1 MYFSKKSLR
10 VVWLLPLALIWLLG
24 ARIYFGTT
32 VWQLPLPEFMHWLI
46 VSVISATVLGRA
58 ATARGSSEDRLKQ
71 AITATIALFGTYA
84 FVILVGRHFFS
95 RTIFATMVPI
105 TLALSLLILWLR
117 QRSQGV
123 KVAVIRPLVR
133 RMASIP
139 PGTLL
144 VSDPQTDFRSF
155 DVLVVDPLKP
165 VSPDW
170 SHALSR
176 AMLSGCRVRH
186 IEDYLEELSGEVSLD
201 HFELE
206 HLPSTEFA
214 SYILVKRIIDI
225 AGAIILLPIVLPI
238 ILLATIAIIAT
249 SGWPPFFIQE
259 RVGYGGR
266 PFRMWK
272 LRTMRPIA
280 VSEEV
285 REAVPGDQR
294 ITPIGRV
301 LRRFRIDELPQ
312 LWNVLKGDM
321 SLTGPRPEAAPFH
334 HAYTAVHPQFAYRC
348 LVKPGISGWAQVNA
362 PPSATADEALSK
374 LRYDLFYVKHQ
385 SLSLDV
391 QIAIMTIWTVLH
403 GRGVR

>member
-1 MYFSKKSLR
+1 MNLSKKSLR
-10 VVWLLPLALIWLLG
+10 LAWLIPLALIWLLG
-24 ARIYFGTT
+24 SRIYFGAE
-32 VWQLPLPEFMHWLI
+32 VWSLPPAEFAHWLI
-46 VSVISATVLGRA
+46 MLIISTTVIGRA

-71 AITATIALFGTYA
+71 AVTATIALFGTYA
-84 FVILVGRHFFS
+84 FLILVGRYFFS
-95 RTIFATMVPI
+95 RTIFATMVPM

-117 QRSQGV
+117 QRGQGV
-123 KVAVIRPLVR
+123 KVAVIKPLVR
-133 RMASIP
+133 RVSAIP
-139 PGTLL
+139 AGTTILT
-144 VSDPQTDFRSF
+144 DPQADFRSF
-155 DVLVVDPLKP
+155 DVIVVDPMKP

-186 IEDYLEELSGEVSLD
+186 IEDYIEELSGQVSLD

-225 AGAIILLPIVLPI
+225 AGAVILLPIALPI
-238 ILLATIAIIAT
+238 ILVSAVAIVVT
-249 SGWPPFFIQE
+249 SGWPAVFIQE
-259 RVGYGGR
+259 RVGFGGR

-272 LRTMRPIA
+272 LRTMRPVP

-294 ITPIGRV
+294 ITPVGRL

-334 HAYTAVHPQFAYRC
+334 HAYTAIHPQFAYRC
-348 LVKPGISGWAQVNA
+348 LVKPGISGWAQVNV

-391 QIAIMTIWTVLH
+391 QIAVMTTWTVVH